1 MDSCWPAT
9 DSWCHA
15 GDRYL
20 LKLFHDW
27 LFHPTGGA
35 AASPVLDWGR
45 IVESLN
51 KLDAGVSE
59 QVSLMSRDEAS
70 LLVSKTQCQVSACQ
84 TMQAL
89 STGIADRL
97 LVACCKVK
105 LVR

>member
-1 MDSCWPAT
+1 MCSPHGICT
-9 DSWCHA
+9 

-51 KLDAGVSE
+51 KLDAGVPE

-70 LLVSKTQCQVSACQ
+70 LLVSLQLVTAEVQIERYSKPYSKP
-84 TMQAL
+84 L
-89 STGIADRL
+89 SWTGA
-97 LVACCKVK
+97 A
-105 LVR
+105 